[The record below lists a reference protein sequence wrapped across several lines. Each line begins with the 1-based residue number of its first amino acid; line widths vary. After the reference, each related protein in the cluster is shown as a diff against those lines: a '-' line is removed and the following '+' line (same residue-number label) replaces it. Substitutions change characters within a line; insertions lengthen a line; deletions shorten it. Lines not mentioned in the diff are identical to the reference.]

1 VRALSTGA
9 AHPTMTERLRERRD
23 TRDFLTPPRRLIA
36 ITWLS
41 TVERGWGLKQPGSV
55 LPARTAV
62 MARLGRHSRAGARA
76 TGDFVLARAA
86 GSTGRPATLLV
97 LTIAPPAFTK
107 IDLPSNR
114 RAIGE
119 HRRVTDRSRARPA
132 AGPRLGQAA
141 AAKAA
146 TALAASGFSSSTR
159 WPAPLKISTFAFG
172 SAFFQSSACWG
183 GTSLSSSPH
192 TMRVGTSMRW
202 R

>member
-1 VRALSTGA
+1 LSGEGAIDRRRASDYERTLARATRRAGFPPAPPA
-9 AHPTMTERLRERRD
+9 ADRHYVAFDRR
-23 TRDFLTPPRRLIA
+23 
-36 ITWLS
+36 TWMS
-41 TVERGWGLKQPGSV
+41 LKQPV
-55 LPARTAV
+55 LPARTAL
-62 MARLGRHSRAGARA
+62 MARLGRHSRTGARA
-76 TGDFVLARAA
+76 AGDFVLARAA
-86 GSTGRPATLLV
+86 GSTGRPATLLG
-97 LTIAPPAFTK
+97 LTIAPPAVTK
-107 IDLPSNR
+107 IDPPSDR
-114 RAIGE
+114 RAIGDY
-119 HRRVTDRSRARPA
+119 RRVTDRSRARPA